1 MSSRCLHLITDEAA
15 LAGSMLCPLLSQGK
29 SNSVFPASSG
39 AGRGLCKGFTDE
51 RGNHFLMHAKVIIGG
66 ICATGKN
73 LDFSS
78 SLMRKLR
85 SSVAK
90 YLLGES
96 RGSRGVYSLKEMGGL
111 SGCSSDIIR
120 ARGMHGAVLGLIL
133 LPWWSRKLSSLSPP
147 SCWCPRYTEPQGGHE
162 PCRIF
167 YFNFCFK
174 DHVFFCVCV
183 CVRERL
189 ASHPCPLQPS

>member
-1 MSSRCLHLITDEAA
+1 M
-15 LAGSMLCPLLSQGK
+15 
-29 SNSVFPASSG
+29 
-39 AGRGLCKGFTDE
+39 CKGFADE
-51 RGNHFLMHAKVIIGG
+51 RGNHFLMHAKVITGG

-96 RGSRGVYSLKEMGGL
+96 RGSRGVYSQKEMGGL

-120 ARGMHGAVLGLIL
+120 ARGMHGAVLGLSSCCLSRAGSYHPRALHPASAHAALSLTGVTSPVGFFIL
-133 LPWWSRKLSSLSPP
+133 MSASKIMCFSL
-147 SCWCPRYTEPQGGHE
+147 
-162 PCRIF
+162 
-167 YFNFCFK
+167 
-174 DHVFFCVCV
+174 CVCV
-183 CVRERL
+183 YV
-189 ASHPCPLQPS
+189 